1 MKNVVLYTIINL
13 KRYYYL
19 KVNNLILN
27 RNDIIFDCFE
37 IDNYKGQQF
46 SLCYFNC
53 SNNDNLYD
61 YQSACAIVK
70 QKEILKEV
78 ELFLNRFN
86 NPFVLSLDNKRY
98 YSFDCFSKRKYGKKI
113 VKIPLDG
120 PFSCPNRDGSISNTG
135 CVFCYGGSNAFPDI
149 SQKNLSQ
156 QYTLRKAIYDKKWQN
171 YLPYCYFQS

>member
-19 KVNNLILN
+19 RENNIILN

-86 NPFVLSLDNKRY
+86 NPFVLLE
-98 YSFDCFSKRKYGKKI
+98 
-113 VKIPLDG
+113 LE
-120 PFSCPNRDGSISNTG
+120 
-135 CVFCYGGSNAFPDI
+135 
-149 SQKNLSQ
+149 L
-156 QYTLRKAIYDKKWQN
+156 
-171 YLPYCYFQS
+171 